1 MPFLNNETICQQTVS
16 NDSITSAKK
25 TDGRNPNSDHHS
37 VPLTISTKED
47 YVNLVPPLSTHEYEL
62 LKESIRE
69 NGLHVAIIVN
79 QKGIILDGVH
89 RYRACKELGVPI
101 KSTTRLFKDPSEE
114 KLFCIAFKG
123 SK

>member
-1 MPFLNNETICQQTVS
+1 MSFVTAGARAVPRKDRMHNFVPCHLNNETICQQTVS

-79 QKGIILDGVH
+79 QKGIILDGV
-89 RYRACKELGVPI
+89 
-101 KSTTRLFKDPSEE
+101 
-114 KLFCIAFKG
+114 
-123 SK
+123 